1 MKIEIKFIK
10 ESKKIL
16 LLKSNYLKENK
27 YHKLKINLIILYL
40 LNLSDLFF
48 TKLLLK
54 LEPTMFIEAN
64 VFLAPVIDG
73 LLPYLFKIVV
83 IAIILYYWYFRSRYS
98 NEKEIKR
105 SLIASIG
112 LVSFYILINL
122 LHLFNVGFMIFNW
135 QY

>member
-1 MKIEIKFIK
+1 MNIVIKFIY
-10 ESKKIL
+10 ESERIMFF
-16 LLKSNYLKENK
+16 KSNYLKENK

-73 LLPYLFKIVV
+73 VLPYFFKIVV
-83 IAIILYYWYFRSRYS
+83 IAVILYYWYFRSRYS